1 MNFLV
6 ETKKEYTIQLVNIL
20 TPLIYEG
27 LQSIYGE
34 AKNLSNQ
41 NDNNV
46 LKIFQ
51 SFLKRI
57 PKWNNEMIEKEKNRI
72 LNNSRSLSWLKDL
85 IKATIK
91 SNIILLTH
99 IPGTNKVPFINPD
112 LYQNVN
118 LGNFIH
124 KIYIECAREIWNN
137 PYLFYHNYPGIELKR
152 NQRDSITLVKG
163 CIEEGIRKLLPVKH
177 ILELYLGDEMIKGK
191 PDDNFDKSMSDI
203 QSKNLSLLV
212 KKDLENNLGNNI
224 NLSKEKLKE
233 SFVPV
238 VYDNQQKGGAVKD
251 KADKTVGSKI
261 LSILDKQN
269 IRFSTES
276 DSSDTDIDYSIN
288 HKKES
293 VTSTIKKSFNK
304 KLSDTSENVFKGD
317 KINNDIDNKIKNIL
331 EKDLGD
337 TDIETSLTYKD
348 TDKPID
354 FYSNSETPRNHSTIQ
369 TAKTA
374 KTKDSSE
381 SSKNTQEKKDNLNKQ
396 KFFNNYLNI

>member
-27 LQSIYGE
+27 LQSIYAE
-34 AKNLSNQ
+34 AKKLSNK
-41 NDNNV
+41 NDNNI

-57 PKWNNEMIEKEKNRI
+57 PKWNNEMITKEKNRI
-72 LNNSRSLSWLKDL
+72 LNNSKSFNWLVDL

-99 IPGTNKVPFINPD
+99 IPGNAKVPMID
-112 LYQNVN
+112 SSLYQNID

-137 PYLFYHNYPGIELKR
+137 PYLFYHNYPGIEVKR
-152 NQRDSITLVKG
+152 NQRDTITLIKT
-163 CIEEGIRKLLPVKH
+163 CIEEAIRKLLPVKH
-177 ILELYLGDEMIKGK
+177 ILEKYLGDEMLKGQTN
-191 PDDNFDKSMSDI
+191 DNFDKIISDVE
-203 QSKNLSLLV
+203 SKNLSLLV
-212 KKDLENNLGNNI
+212 KKDLANNLNKTGNLTNNNI
-224 NLSKEKLKE
+224 NGSFISKETN
-233 SFVPV
+233 
-238 VYDNQQKGGAVKD
+238 NQQGGDNKE
-251 KADKTVGSKI
+251 THIGSKI

-269 IRFSTES
+269 IKFSSES
-276 DSSDTDIDYSIN
+276 DSSEDYINYNKKNSI
-288 HKKES
+288 
-293 VTSTIKKSFNK
+293 TSTVKKSYKK
-304 KLSDTSENVFKGD
+304 KLSDTSENTFKGKTD
-317 KINNDIDNKIKNIL
+317 ETNIDNKIKNIL

-337 TDIETSLTYKD
+337 TDFETSLTYKD
-348 TDKPID
+348 TDRPID
-354 FYSNSETPRNHSTIQ
+354 YYSNSDTLSKHSTK

-374 KTKDSSE
+374 KTKHSSE
-381 SSKNTQEKKDNLNKQ
+381 SRSKSSSNIQQKKENINKQ